1 MNWGDDEKRSFDGV
15 ALPADHAGGG
25 HQKQWIL
32 VVEDNEELRLEI
44 GALLEREGWQ
54 VTLCPD
60 GPAAIQSA
68 VKRDYD
74 VALIDFSIPG
84 IRGAVVAET
93 IRVLNPQARIIG
105 TSFQDRR
112 QEFLAAGA
120 DAFLLK
126 PFDLE
131 KMIGTRG
138 GEQGPIV

>member
-1 MNWGDDEKRSFDGV
+1 MDFDGV
-15 ALPADHAGGG
+15 EPISDRAGGM
-25 HQKQWIL
+25 HEKRWIL
-32 VVEDNEELRLEI
+32 VVEDNAELRLEI

-93 IRVLNPQARIIG
+93 IRVLNPRARIIG
-105 TSFQDRR
+105 TSFQDRK
-112 QEFLAAGA
+112 QEFLSAGA
-120 DAFLLK
+120 DLFLLK

-131 KMIGTRG
+131 KIFGTTG
-138 GEQGPIV
+138 MDQGPFV